1 MTKQL
6 INFQNKT
13 IPVFYT
19 SMNKKTLTA
28 LLTALDSKMKNG
40 KKAIKKCLDTLI
52 SIEIIGCEAI
62 LHSKRESDTLAL
74 SLF

>member
-28 LLTALDSKMKNG
+28 LMTALDTKMKSG
-40 KKAIKKCLDTLI
+40 KKAIKQCLESLI

-62 LHSKRESDTLAL
+62 LHSKRESDSLAL